1 MIKLNGEFY
10 KFIMDI
16 ETLIQKKVDYFKG
29 GKDLFTIEF
38 KWFQFYNI
46 QSETNK
52 SILDELK

>member
-1 MIKLNGEFY
+1 M
-10 KFIMDI
+10 MDI
-16 ETLIQKKVDYFKG
+16 ETLIQKKVDYFKS

-52 SILDELK
+52 SILDELKSKSIGTSP